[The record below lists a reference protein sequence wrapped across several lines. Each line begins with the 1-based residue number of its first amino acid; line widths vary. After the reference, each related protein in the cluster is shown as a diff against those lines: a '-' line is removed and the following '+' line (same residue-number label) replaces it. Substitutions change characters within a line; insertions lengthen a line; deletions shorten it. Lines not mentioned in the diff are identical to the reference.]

1 MQNALTPLPA
11 DALSAVPASSE
22 ALGGASVPPALLP
35 EAVLPEA
42 VLSDPARIRA
52 AVNET
57 LARPEFPPE
66 LEAPVRSFFERLGE
80 WLQTMFAGISLWSAA
95 NPVPAWIVF
104 CILLLLLIA
113 IIVHLIYTLSG
124 GFNLGVKAARR
135 TSPASW
141 EILEGE
147 GRSWAE
153 GLMRAREALERGEHR
168 RALWI
173 AHRVL
178 LGLLDERGLIHFAGH
193 KTNQVYLQECER
205 TAAPY
210 PLLQALTEL
219 YEQAVYAA
227 YPVSP
232 ENIGQQL
239 QAVQQL
245 SQEAPRGA

>member
-1 MQNALTPLPA
+1 MENALTPLPA
-11 DALSAVPASSE
+11 DALSTVPASAE
-22 ALGGASVPPALLP
+22 ALGGASVPPP
-35 EAVLPEA
+35 VLPEP
-42 VLSDPARIRA
+42 VLTDPALIRA
-52 AVNET
+52 AADET

-66 LEAPVRSFFERLGE
+66 LEAPVRSFLEQLGE
-80 WLQTMFAGISLWSAA
+80 WLKTMFAGISLWSAA

-104 CILLLLLIA
+104 CILLLVLLA
-113 IIVHLIYTLSG
+113 IIVHLIYTLSEGLNIG
-124 GFNLGVKAARR
+124 GKATRR

-178 LGLLDERGLIHFAGH
+178 LGLLDERGLIQFAGH
-193 KTNQVYLQECER
+193 KTNQVYLQECEP

-210 PLLQALTEL
+210 PLLQTLTEL
-219 YEQAVYAA
+219 YEQTVYAP

-232 ENIGQQL
+232 DILAKQL